1 MTTISCST
9 TIHSFPRFRC
19 APERMGEGRGTAR
32 AKKYV
37 LSQSWSGYAGVVLVV
52 SKFAFRPIVLAL
64 CTWLLAS
71 GPAVA
76 QGGGTPP
83 APQTSAPAA
92 PLALGTPHDMGM
104 STPLRF
110 TLERLTY
117 ALGWTH
123 HYRSVATV
131 ADNTQKIVVIH
142 FKLENAGNADL
153 PFRDSTLKY
162 QAIDEQ
168 GIVHE
173 RTTHMHVR
181 AAGLTTAAEGG
192 VQRVEGTVLK
202 PGQPVALYT
211 AIVVPKR
218 QRITRFAVATRE
230 RNAQEL
236 VFDVSGKI
244 TPLPAG
250 FHDGSPEL
258 VREVIDAAPGQ
269 FLAGTSLDI
278 QIDRM
283 ETTTDADRGSRRLRD
298 GTQWVL
304 VGMTIR
310 NRSIDNQSIS
320 VGNFRETRLVD
331 SAGEL
336 HAPVLTLHPTR
347 HEQWRPVIEPGKT
360 GSFIVSFAIPAT
372 ASPDRLRLRVI
383 GNEGR
388 ISHLYSVPFGGG
400 PQLAAAGPPVA
411 AGVFFPGRYALMAPT
426 PIVQTPSIVMSTGAA
441 GPAPGNSGKPASAPS
456 SPGDPA
462 PAPTVAGPAPTAPAM
477 KPLRRTG
484 FTLNS
489 IGANSPTESEGDE
502 PYLVVWAFSGS
513 LRPDDR
519 LVTALESTIV
529 TLGANDFL
537 KGGDIPFR
545 PQSSAF
551 SSRFPVSFYNVK
563 PYEFYLMAVAV
574 IEADG
579 SSHTDRRKFAD
590 QFARSISARVA
601 TLVAASRAVDT
612 TDARAATQEAYLAR
626 LGTFVGQLR
635 NMNIKGIFDNT
646 LKSLVGNDDDYIGTR
661 FYVGVN
667 LPSVSA
673 AHWAA
678 NQSLKIESRAGVIR
692 ENLSTQSA
700 TVASVGNYYDLYY
713 QHFVEP

>member
-1 MTTISCST
+1 VTVT
-9 TIHSFPRFRC
+9 R
-19 APERMGEGRGTAR
+19 
-32 AKKYV
+32 
-37 LSQSWSGYAGVVLVV
+37 
-52 SKFAFRPIVLAL
+52 KFAVRPTMLAL
-64 CTWLLAS
+64 FALLLAC
-71 GPAVA
+71 GQAHA
-76 QGGGTPP
+76 QVSGTPP

-92 PLALGTPHDMGM
+92 PLELGTPHDMGVK
-104 STPLRF
+104 TPMRF

-123 HYRSVATV
+123 HHRSTGAV
-131 ADNTQKIVVIH
+131 ADGNQKMLVIH
-142 FKLENAGNADL
+142 FKVENAGNADL

-168 GIVHE
+168 GVVHE
-173 RTTHMHVR
+173 RTTHLHVR
-181 AAGLTTAAEGG
+181 AAGLTTAAEGA
-192 VQRVEGTVLK
+192 VQRVEGTVFK

-218 QRITRFAVATRE
+218 QRITRLVVATRE
-230 RNAQEL
+230 RDAQEL

-244 TPLPAG
+244 NPLPTA

-258 VREVIDAAPGQ
+258 VREEIEAGAGQ

-278 QIDRM
+278 QVDRM
-283 ETTTDADRGSRRLRD
+283 ELTTDAERGTRPLRE
-298 GTQWVL
+298 GTQSVL
-304 VGMTIR
+304 VGMTVR
-310 NRSIDNQSIS
+310 NRSVQNQNIS

-347 HEQWRPVIEPGKT
+347 PEPWRPVIEPGETK
-360 GSFIVSFAIPAT
+360 SFILSFVMPESASVS
-372 ASPDRLRLRVI
+372 RLRLRVI

-388 ISHLYSVPFGGG
+388 ISHLYIVPFSGG
-400 PQLAAAGPPVA
+400 PRLAAAGPPVG
-411 AGVFFPGRYALMAPT
+411 AGVFFPGTYGLMATT
-426 PIVQTPSIVMSTGAA
+426 PIVQMPGIVTGPTA
-441 GPAPGNSGKPASAPS
+441 PAPGGSGDPAPVPPPA
-456 SPGDPA
+456 DPA
-462 PAPTVAGPAPTAPAM
+462 PAPPAADPAPAAPAM
-477 KPLRRTG
+477 ATLRRTG

-489 IGANSPTESEGDE
+489 IGANAPTETEGDE
-502 PYLVVWAFSGS
+502 PYLVVWALSGT
-513 LRPDDR
+513 LRPGGTP
-519 LVTALESTIV
+519 VIPLESTIV
-529 TLGANDFL
+529 TLGPNDFL

-579 SSHTDRRKFAD
+579 SSHTNRRRFAA
-590 QFARSISARVA
+590 QFAQSLSARVS
-601 TLVAASRAVDT
+601 TFVAASRNVDT
-612 TDARAATQEAYLAR
+612 TDARAATQEAYLVR
-626 LGTFVGQLR
+626 LGAFVEQLR
-635 NMNIKGIFDNT
+635 NMNIEGIFDNT
-646 LKSLVGNDDDYIGTR
+646 LKTTFGNDDDYIGTR

-678 NQSLKIESRAGVIR
+678 NRSLQIESRAGVIR
-692 ENLSTQSA
+692 ALLWTDSA
-700 TVASVGNYYDLYY
+700 TVASTGNYYDLYY